1 MTTRTYRWIVAGLL
15 GLALWQLGAGLW
27 IPAKAALAQALI
39 GRAWA
44 AAQSGEPMAKPW
56 PWADTWPVARLE
68 APDLG
73 EAVYV
78 LADASGRSLA
88 FGPGHLAGTASP
100 GAAGLSI
107 ISAHRDTHFR
117 FLRRLSA
124 GDRLLIERSDGTRV
138 AYRVTGA
145 DVVDARTARIFDE
158 VERPALALVTCY
170 PFDGLWP
177 GTPLRYV
184 VTAEAESVAH

>member
-1 MTTRTYRWIVAGLL
+1 MTRTFRCVVAGLL

-39 GRAWA
+39 ERAWRA
-44 AAQSGEPMAKPW
+44 ARAGTLEPRPW

-68 APDLG
+68 APAVG
-73 EAVYV
+73 ETVYV

-88 FGPGHLAGTASP
+88 FGPGHLAGTAPP
-100 GAAGLSI
+100 GTPGLSVI
-107 ISAHRDTHFR
+107 AAHRDTHFR
-117 FLRRLSA
+117 FLRRLAA
-124 GDRLLIERSDGTRV
+124 GDRLFVERVDGARLV
-138 AYRVTGA
+138 YRVT
-145 DVVDARTARIFDE
+145 DIHIVDARTARIFDE
-158 VERPALALVTCY
+158 IERPALALVTCY

-184 VTAEAESVAH
+184 VTAEAESVAR